1 MVNNMVE
8 NLKNMIHI
16 MNSVESSN
24 VGLYLLFKFRK
35 KEETGS
41 KWKIRQMKMDDKLAE
56 DVLNLSSDFLKFI
69 INQKSLD
76 IIDYSPGNN
85 TDKNIVEKVDVDIL
99 PKFDEIKNLLNRV
112 STVLP
117 PNSQVKNYKPIAYII
132 KLDTFVNGVYDKS
145 IVSFQYLQK
154 QNTLKKGKLFG
165 WIDDEFKKMEN
176 DLFYM
181 GTNFDALYCEDKTT
195 DNEKVYMY
203 IFNKQHI
210 DWIFGFGEVFKE
222 EIRTIF
228 NSNEHQ
234 YNELININ
242 DFTNFILGDYH
253 FVRKTYKVLK
263 NGNFSRYFNRETI
276 LKVEKE
282 ANISKLEWD
291 SENKLIINE
300 DNIKKVLN
308 IVNEDYLKS
317 VVSDNVFRSLSKTSV
332 D

>member
-1 MVNNMVE
+1 MVE

-35 KEETGS
+35 KEETKP
-41 KWKIRQMKMDDKLAE
+41 KWKIRQMKMNDDLAE
-56 DVLNLSSDFLKFI
+56 DVLNLSADFLKFI

-76 IIDYSPGNN
+76 VIDYTPGNN
-85 TDKNIVEKVDVDIL
+85 TDKNIVEKVDVDNL

-117 PNSQVKNYKPIAYII
+117 ANSQVKNYKPIAYII

-228 NSNEHQ
+228 NSNEHK

-263 NGNFSRYFNRETI
+263 NGNFSRYFNREII

-291 SENKLIINE
+291 GENKLIINE
-300 DNIKKVLN
+300 DNIKKILD

>member
-35 KEETGS
+35 KEETKP
-41 KWKIRQMKMDDKLAE
+41 KWKIRQMKMNDDLAE
-56 DVLNLSSDFLKFI
+56 DVLNLSADFLKFI

-76 IIDYSPGNN
+76 VIDYTPGNN
-85 TDKNIVEKVDVDIL
+85 TDKNIVEKVDVDNL

-117 PNSQVKNYKPIAYII
+117 ANSQVKNYKPIAYII

-228 NSNEHQ
+228 NSNEHK

-263 NGNFSRYFNRETI
+263 NGNFSRYFNREII

-291 SENKLIINE
+291 GENKLIINE
-300 DNIKKVLN
+300 DNIKKILD